1 MAKTINGKVYD
12 DSWAYLWHSDIVY
25 GTGPIWK
32 NKEKGLTQNL
42 DSTATTNS
50 EPTKDMNAWSGTI
63 KYADPQS
70 PSTNPATR
78 REKYNLESDFFI
90 PRHLQPGN
98 VEYNPIE
105 QDNSTITD
113 STKIGVYDTI
123 SPIIQQPHWTT
134 QDTPT
139 SWIIK
144 DKGSFSYGVQWGDS
158 ALELIKKSLE
168 EAWVDSTSE
177 VYWPVKTKAV
187 QDYLSSQYALGE
199 LMNQQTWILNKQSP
213 DVQRIIDLSEEVA
226 MARALWIN
234 DPAIIAK
241 QLKQEERVIQ
251 KIMNWEASDLVTL
264 NQEYVDKQL
273 KDYIR
278 AGEDYTT
285 NIQRNLVQFQNAKQN
300 LDYQFNSAMDTIKRS
315 LFDSERAAKWT
326 AAWLW
331 MTGTK
336 YLIDR
341 IQTQY
346 QQQMDD
352 LQNTYDYQ
360 SATAQLAINNALED
374 YTTNMMRL
382 SEDYDEAYKVVQ
394 QNVLATMQNLNNQ
407 VWLTIK
413 QQSDI
418 LTNLQTNVAQMKA
431 EALSTYLSWLE
442 AGNQTFSNAIAN
454 AYGLSWIELSWMWW
468 YYPGTWAEGDLR
480 GRLGTWIANKT
491 NNVWSIKV
499 SATSEAL
506 KKLWDEAWIKYTN
519 EWISNQEWAFWTF
532 ETVQDWIKA
541 LGLALKWRNWSATP
555 RYLKN
560 NGSWAMADLPSNL
573 RDKKINEM
581 TDEEFNQLLWSII
594 KWENVQAYNALKSWL
609 GWVLWTWWE
618 WWEWWQATYDKSYV
632 KDYDR
637 YLTNWRD
644 SFKKSTQESLI
655 QQFWSMD
662 NFIRN
667 AQEYS
672 EAVIQ
677 PQQAQTFQD
686 SLDII
691 VEFNKAWNKL
701 SDRQRWLVKTL
712 WVKDSYQNWLY
723 SNDVNNAVNLYRQL
737 MAQWFIQNIID
748 SKKKWA
754 TYGPLSDNE
763 WGEIKNAYSSMKLNA
778 PEYVQWN
785 IDYMIYDLSTAITEL
800 WWTPD
805 VESWLQRD
813 IGSLYNNPNTKSEF
827 NTPWAAYTW
836 AGSVASW
843 TNYTWAQQSWTVNTG
858 AQQMWWN

>member
-12 DSWAYLWHSDIVY
+12 DNWKYLWHEDIVY

-32 NKEKGLTQNL
+32 NQERGLTQNL
-42 DSTATTNS
+42 NSEATTNS
-50 EPTKDMNAWSGTI
+50 QPTKDMNAWTGTI

-78 REKYNLESDFFI
+78 REKYATSTGSTTPENDMLTTI
-90 PRHLQPGN
+90 WWYQTTTPTQ
-98 VEYNPIE
+98 IE
-105 QDNSTITD
+105 TPKFTQTD
-113 STKIGVYDTI
+113 
-123 SPIIQQPHWTT
+123 TT
-134 QDTPT
+134 TPT

-168 EAWVDSTSE
+168 EAGVDATAE
-177 VYWPVKTKAV
+177 MYWPLKTKAV

-213 DVQRIIDLSEEVA
+213 NVQRVIDLAEEVA

-234 DPAIIAK
+234 DAATIAK
-241 QLKQEERVIQ
+241 QLNQEERVIQ
-251 KIMNWEASDLVTL
+251 KIMNGEANELVQL
-264 NQEYVDKQL
+264 NQDYVDKQL

-285 NIQRNLVQFQNAKQN
+285 NIQRNIVQFQNAKQN
-300 LDYQFNSAMDTIKRS
+300 LDYQFNSAMDTIERQ
-315 LFDSERAAKWT
+315 LFDSERAAKT
-326 AAWLW
+326 SSAIFW

-336 YLIDR
+336 YTIDR
-341 IQTQY
+341 IRTQY

-374 YTTNMMRL
+374 YSTNMMRL
-382 SEDYDEAYKVVQ
+382 TEDYDEAYKVVQ

-431 EALSTYLSWLE
+431 DALSTYLAWLE
-442 AGNQTFSNAIAN
+442 AGNQAFSDAVAN
-454 AYGLSWIELSWMWW
+454 AYGLDTSSLGTHQFTSQELGRTSTSTIWNDTNNLWHILASDDWTRIWTYKSPNWYTYNVYATREDWLLATQWLLQRAYYGKTLKDAAQKRIWQGKDISWALAVLEELKLDPNAILSDENVRKFMEAIGRREGTLKKGETLDDWVKWWKDLSWYW
-468 YYPGTWAEGDLR
+468 
-480 GRLGTWIANKT
+480 
-491 NNVWSIKV
+491 
-499 SATSEAL
+499 TSS
-506 KKLWDEAWIKYTN
+506 D
-519 EWISNQEWAFWTF
+519 
-532 ETVQDWIKA
+532 
-541 LGLALKWRNWSATP
+541 
-555 RYLKN
+555 
-560 NGSWAMADLPSNL
+560 
-573 RDKKINEM
+573 
-581 TDEEFNQLLWSII
+581 
-594 KWENVQAYNALKSWL
+594 
-609 GWVLWTWWE
+609 WWE
-618 WWEWWQATYDKSYV
+618 IIWWNYDRNYV

-637 YLTNWRD
+637 YLENWRD
-644 SFKKSTQESLI
+644 SFKKSTQDSLI

-662 NFIRN
+662 NFIKN

-672 EAVIQ
+672 EAVVQ
-677 PQQAQTFQD
+677 PQQIQTFQD

-701 SDRQRWLVKTL
+701 SDRQRWLVKKL

-723 SNDVNNAVNLYRQL
+723 SDDVNNAVNLYKQL

-785 IDYMIYDLSTAITEL
+785 IDYMIYDLFKAITEL

-805 VESWLQRD
+805 IESWLQRD
-813 IGSLYNNPNTKSEF
+813 ISYLYNNSNAQTEF
-827 NTPWAAYTW
+827 NTPGSAYTW
-836 AGSVASW
+836 ADSVNNR
-843 TNYTWAQQSWTVNTG
+843 TNSQWAYQSWTVNTW
-858 AQQMWWN
+858 ATQMWWN